1 MLIDDVNGTRLNV
14 IEEGDGPPLLL
25 LHGMGGT
32 WRELAP
38 QLDGLSDRFRCIAIE
53 HRGHGRSERTTG
65 RYTIDLFT
73 QDAVA
78 VCNVLGITHT
88 HVAGLSMGGMIGMNM
103 ALRYPWLVDSLVLID
118 SAARPEESY
127 RLGLEAIAR
136 FVRDQGFA
144 DTPLQGGTS
153 AALAWSPTTVFQRP
167 EIIRDNIRE
176 ALSTDPD
183 VYARTALAVAELD
196 LLDRL
201 GDIRAPALVLWGD
214 HDVLVPRTY
223 SDALVA
229 GIERAE
235 LVVVPDA
242 GHLCTLEQPELVNGL
257 IRDFLDRNP
266 SSSPGKP
273 DTTLRLGSTC

>member
-53 HRGHGRSERTTG
+53 HRGHGRSERTSG
-65 RYTIDLFT
+65 RYSVDLFAN
-73 QDAVA
+73 DVVA
-78 VCNVLGITHT
+78 VCSALGITHT
-88 HVAGLSMGGMIGMNM
+88 HVAGLSMGGMVGLNL
-103 ALRYPWLVDSLVLID
+103 ALRHPWMVDSLVLID
-118 SAARPEESY
+118 SAARPDEAY

-183 VYARTALAVAELD
+183 VYARTALAVAEFD

-235 LVVVPDA
+235 LIVVPDA
-242 GHLCTLEQPELVNGL
+242 GHLCTLEQPELVNGI
-257 IRDFLDRNP
+257 IRDFLLRHP
-266 SSSPGKP
+266 SASVES
-273 DTTLRLGSTC
+273 TLRLGSAC

>member
-1 MLIDDVNGTRLNV
+1 
-14 IEEGDGPPLLL
+14 
-25 LHGMGGT
+25 
-32 WRELAP
+32 
-38 QLDGLSDRFRCIAIE
+38 
-53 HRGHGRSERTTG
+53 
-65 RYTIDLFT
+65 
-73 QDAVA
+73 
-78 VCNVLGITHT
+78 
-88 HVAGLSMGGMIGMNM
+88 
-103 ALRYPWLVDSLVLID
+103 
-118 SAARPEESY
+118 
-127 RLGLEAIAR
+127 LEAIAR

-183 VYARTALAVAELD
+183 VYARTALAVAEFD

-235 LVVVPDA
+235 LIVVPDA
-242 GHLCTLEQPELVNGL
+242 GHLCTLEQPELVNGI
-257 IRDFLDRNP
+257 IRDFLLRHP
-266 SSSPGKP
+266 SASVES
-273 DTTLRLGSTC
+273 TLRLGSAC

>member
-14 IEEGDGPPLLL
+14 IDEGDGPPLLL

-53 HRGHGRSERTTG
+53 HRGHGHSERTSG

-73 QDAVA
+73 HDVVA
-78 VCNVLGITHT
+78 VCTALGITHT
-88 HVAGLSMGGMIGMNM
+88 HVAGLSMGGMIGLNL
-103 ALRYPWLVDSLVLID
+103 ALRHPWLVDSLVLID
-118 SAARPEESY
+118 SAARPDESY

-136 FVRDQGFA
+136 FVRDQGFT
-144 DTPLQGGTS
+144 DTPQQGGTS
-153 AALAWSPTTVFQRP
+153 AALAWSPKTVCERP
-167 EIIRDNIRE
+167 EIIRDNMRE

-183 VYARTALAVAELD
+183 VYARTALAVAQFD

-201 GDIRAPALVLWGD
+201 GDIRAAALVLWGD

-229 GIERAE
+229 GIDRAE

-242 GHLCTLEQPELVNGL
+242 GHLCTLERPEYVNGL
-257 IRDFLDRNP
+257 IRDFLARHP
-266 SSSPGKP
+266 SSSTP
-273 DTTLRLGSTC
+273 DAPVALGTTC